1 MKGLP
6 DKCLVD
12 TNVPKNANLATKP
25 DLLSDVPYTCIEQCV
40 LAVEHITNNG
50 GLVLDDGGEIFAEYI
65 ANLSLG
71 GEPGMGN
78 AFAKWVQNN
87 QWNAQKVD
95 RVTITKTCDSY
106 AEFPDHV
113 DLIQFDISD
122 RKFIAIA
129 NVHPDKPPVLQ
140 ATDSKW
146 WGWKDTLDEIGIT
159 VHFLCP
165 DYAKT
170 KYAKKMGP

>member
-1 MKGLP
+1 MKGIQS
-6 DKCLVD
+6 KCLVD

-25 DLLSDVPYTCIEQCV
+25 DLLSDVPDTCVEQCV
-40 LAVEHITNNG
+40 LAVEHITANG

-87 QWNAQKVD
+87 QWNIQKVD
-95 RVTITKTCDSY
+95 RVTITKTSGSY
-106 AEFPDHV
+106 AEFPDH
-113 DLIQFDISD
+113 DGLIQFDISD
-122 RKFIAIA
+122 RKFIAVA
-129 NVHPDKPPVLQ
+129 NAHPAKPLVLQ

-146 WGWKDTLDEIGIT
+146 WGWQDALAQVGIT
-159 VHFLCP
+159 VHFLCAG
-165 DYAKT
+165 YVEE
-170 KYAKKMGP
+170 KYAKKMGA